1 MMQHD
6 SMCGYPPMTELY
18 MFILFLHPLSLE
30 IKGNQMTTKAAEANQ
45 LYEMMFYK
53 QKLKN

>member
-6 SMCGYPPMTELY
+6 SMCGYPPMIELY